1 VNQDTVGSLPLAG
14 VAGHCIA
21 KVEMR
26 MPARVEFNH
35 TTEELE
41 LRTRS
46 EVQYAIRMGLL
57 SAESLE
63 S

>member
-1 VNQDTVGSLPLAG
+1 MRI
-14 VAGHCIA
+14 IA
-21 KVEMR
+21 KVEVR